1 MLRSGF
7 NGINKKS
14 SVSIGKRIFADW
26 FSTITTAFNSV
37 LNTENALIFT
47 TAVPKTI
54 TLDADGLISKWE
66 PLNYPTASFYLTQS
80 VGTKK
85 PTLSSLY
92 AQGKYDSVLLALD
105 DTLESNGYLDVNST
119 LRNTFLYSKNLE
131 LGSANHHLFAQQ
143 LSGTVDTERNYPGL
157 TIYNAANISFNY
169 TYFDTS
175 FKNIAG
181 FFFVSNTF
189 TRNSSLIRSIEEIM
203 DPTNRTITASIYSQA
218 KSYLGSPFSTQGL
231 LTNITSSLIFNSASA
246 TASQASWD
254 ARFPQTGF
262 GNTKIIF
269 GPTNGTGQ
277 TTYHTI
283 IQTKGNSYTAADSLK
298 LRSLLTKIYGRNDGN

>member
-14 SVSIGKRIFADW
+14 SVSIGKKIFADW
-26 FSTITTAFNSV
+26 FSTISTAFNSA
-37 LNTENALIFT
+37 LNTQDALIFT

-54 TLDADGLISKWE
+54 TLDADGLVSKWE

-80 VGTKK
+80 VNTKK
-85 PTLSSLY
+85 PTLSTTY
-92 AQGKYDSVLLALD
+92 AQGKYNSVLLALD
-105 DTLESNGYLDVNST
+105 DTLESNGFLDVNST
-119 LRNTFLYSKNLE
+119 IRNTFLYSKNLA
-131 LGSANHHLFAQQ
+131 LGTANHFLFTQQ
-143 LSGTVDTERNYPGL
+143 LSGTADTDRTYPGL
-157 TIYNAANISFNY
+157 TIYNGANISFSY
-169 TYFDTS
+169 TYYDTS

-189 TRNSSLIRSIEEIM
+189 TNNNSLIRSIEEIM

-218 KSYLGSPFSTQGL
+218 KGLLGNTFSTQGL
-231 LTNITSSLIFNSASA
+231 VSNTNSSMIFNSASA

-262 GNTKIIF
+262 GKSKIIF

-283 IQTKGNSYTAADSLK
+283 IQTKGVNYTAADSLK
-298 LRSLLTKIYGRNDGN
+298 LRNLLTKIYGRNDGN